1 MTKITFLGAGNIVFA
16 KNVLIDFKQSSAL
29 HDCHI
34 ALYDIDHQR
43 LRDSETMLKII
54 NKNTNKN
61 RVEIISYIDSRESLK
76 DADYVINAIQ
86 VGGYKLSIKIW
97 FKVKVL
103 SKII

>member
-1 MTKITFLGAGNIVFA
+1 
-16 KNVLIDFKQSSAL
+16 L

-86 VGGYKLSIKIW
+86 VGGYKSSIKIW

-103 SKII
+103 SKKI